1 MSQVTNP
8 NLNSQVR
15 LKRWPPARVAQ
26 LKLFLGHL
34 EQAVGVSLAS
44 QVEQSPKRK
53 FSEFIPKIV
62 PQDVT
67 VDVSYRE
74 VRITFEEP
82 KGMRNLLF
90 YEYDI
95 SATEGFF
102 NIDRFNS
109 PEPFFIWP
117 NLTEGITYYLRV
129 RVVTKNGEVG
139 PWSDT
144 EAATTPYTQN
154 FGLYDGTEQEFIVK
168 GPASN
173 AFYPWLPVWERTYNA
188 IGGKVYY
195 AVDYEVE
202 PAREWGGGSYGSGG
216 AGGGNIEWC
225 DLAFKWMEKLE
236 GEDQWAQKGQTFFTT
251 TYSTMK
257 NYGNSGFYTF
267 NVLTGGYNA
276 YPWPDPENPDYA
288 AGLRLPGQWTLPR
301 RGTFVQQLRTI
312 TAGTHKFR
320 LECRVLEHN
329 TAVGD
334 EGGRYPNDFVPVLGD
349 KGENGSKFKYGA
361 NVRVK
366 VKNFNIFEALL
377 DT

>member
-1 MSQVTNP
+1 MSHVTNP

-15 LKRWPPARVAQ
+15 LKKWPPARVAQ

-34 EQAVGVSLAS
+34 EQAIGVSLAS

-53 FSEFIPKIV
+53 FSEFVPRIV

-82 KGMRNLLF
+82 RGLRNLLF

-109 PEPFFIWP
+109 PEPFFLWP

-154 FGLYDGTEQEFIVK
+154 YGLFDGTEQSYIIK
-168 GPASN
+168 GPATHHV
-173 AFYPWLPVWERTYNA
+173 FYPWLPVWERPYTA

-195 AVDYEVE
+195 SVDYEVE
-202 PAREWGGGSYGSGG
+202 PTREWGGGTYGSGG
-216 AGGGNIEWC
+216 ATGGNIEWC

-236 GEDQWAQKGQTFFTT
+236 GEDHWAQKGQTFFTT
-251 TYSTMK
+251 TYATS
-257 NYGNSGFYTF
+257 NDFGNSGFYTF
-267 NVLTGGYNA
+267 NVVTGGYTA
-276 YPWPDPENPDYA
+276 SGDPLS
-288 AGLRLPGQWTLPR
+288 GLRLPGRWTLPR
-301 RGTFVQQLRTI
+301 RGTFVQQLQTI
-312 TAGTHKFR
+312 PSGTHSFR
-320 LECRVLEHN
+320 LECRVLPH
-329 TAVGD
+329 TTD
-334 EGGRYPNDFVPVLGD
+334 EGGTYPNDFEPVQGTKGGD
-349 KGENGSKFKYGA
+349 GSKFKYGA
-361 NVRVK
+361 NVIVK